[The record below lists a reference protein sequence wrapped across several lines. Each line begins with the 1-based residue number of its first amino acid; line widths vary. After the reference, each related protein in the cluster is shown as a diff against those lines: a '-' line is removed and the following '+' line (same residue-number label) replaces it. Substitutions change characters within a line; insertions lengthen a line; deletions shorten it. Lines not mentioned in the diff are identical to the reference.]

1 MRLSHTQQ
9 PRHSSAIQIQST
21 RQFRSISKNVF
32 KQIKKWMLHTL
43 LLLHS
48 RCDANNTNR
57 TKVLLEYDEPTE
69 RCIYLYIIIF
79 FFSILNTRGKKS
91 EYILLPLVGC
101 FAVNVNMWNREKKK
115 IKSISHM
122 EFMRFYVNCGTRLE
136 YYMRSHLWHRY
147 NNIHGLTQWNNTRE
161 GAP

>member
-57 TKVLLEYDEPTE
+57 TSTVGIRRAYREMHL
-69 RCIYLYIIIF
+69 
-79 FFSILNTRGKKS
+79 FFSILNTREKKS

>member
-1 MRLSHTQQ
+1 
-9 PRHSSAIQIQST
+9 
-21 RQFRSISKNVF
+21 
-32 KQIKKWMLHTL
+32 MLHTL

-101 FAVNVNMWNREKKK
+101 FAVNVNM
-115 IKSISHM
+115 
-122 EFMRFYVNCGTRLE
+122 
-136 YYMRSHLWHRY
+136 
-147 NNIHGLTQWNNTRE
+147 
-161 GAP
+161 